1 MFRTALNIQTDNDCF
16 QRENHAQNPSAAYR
30 PALFGQI
37 LILPPPRTLVQTGTD
52 NTARAFPVFTGYPSS
67 GWCSSTISALRFS
80 GGSRRKYFNSRASC
94 GEAAPSVPESLPW
107 RSHSALVSSH
117 FASVSILSGVGI
129 DLPTSQWWNACVL
142 TG

>member
-1 MFRTALNIQTDNDCF
+1 MIAFNAKNR
-16 QRENHAQNPSAAYR
+16 AQNPSAAYR
-30 PALFGQI
+30 PALFGQTP
-37 LILPPPRTLVQTGTD
+37 ILPPSRTLVQTGTG
-52 NTARAFPVFTGYPSS
+52 NTALAFPIFTGYPSS
-67 GWCSSTISALRFS
+67 GWCSSTISASRFF